1 MQWHER
7 IGRRLKLRDMHILL
21 AVVQHGSMARAAAA
35 LAISQPAVSKAI
47 ADMEHTVGLR
57 LLDRTRQGIEATT
70 YGRALVKHGTAV
82 FDELKQAAQ
91 ELDLL
96 ADPTVGE
103 LRIGSSESM
112 AAGLLPAIIDRFSR
126 QYPRVDLTVTQVVFA
141 TAHTR
146 ELRERSVDLLLGRM
160 IESSEDDDLESEV
173 LFDDQLV
180 VVSGSQSRWARSRR
194 LELADLVREQW
205 ILPPADSVAGASN
218 AEVFRACGLEMP
230 HASVATLSIH
240 LFLQLV
246 ITGRFVA
253 MLPGSVLRL
262 SGKNWP
268 LKILPIKLPIQP
280 KPVAIM
286 RLKNRTSSPVAQVF
300 IDCARAVAR
309 TMPAK

>member
-1 MQWHER
+1 
-7 IGRRLKLRDMHILL
+7 
-21 AVVQHGSMARAAAA
+21 
-35 LAISQPAVSKAI
+35 
-47 ADMEHTVGLR
+47 MEHTVGLR

-82 FDELKQAAQ
+82 FDELRLAAQ

-126 QYPRVDLTVTQVVFA
+126 QCPRVDLTVAQVVFA

-146 ELRERSVDLLLGRM
+146 ELRERSIDLLLGRM
-160 IESSEDDDLESEV
+160 FVSLEEDDLESEV
-173 LFDDQLV
+173 LFDDQLL
-180 VVSGSQSRWARSRR
+180 VVSGNQSRWARSRR
-194 LELADLVREQW
+194 LELADLVGEQW
-205 ILPPADSVAGASN
+205 ILPPANSLSGALN

-230 HASVATLSIH
+230 HASLTTLSIH
-240 LFLQLV
+240 LLLQLV

-253 MLPGSVLRL
+253 MLPGSVVRL

-286 RLKNRTSSPVAQVF
+286 RLKNRTLSPVAQVF

-309 TMPAK
+309 AIPAK

>member
-7 IGRRLKLRDMHILL
+7 IGRRLKLRDLHILL
-21 AVVQHGSMARAAAA
+21 AVVQHGSMAKAAAA

-47 ADMEHTVGLR
+47 ADLEHTVGLR
-57 LLDRTRQGIEATT
+57 LLARTRQGIEATT
-70 YGRALVKHGTAV
+70 YGRALVKHGTTV

-126 QYPRVDLTVTQVVFA
+126 QCPRVDLTVTQVVFA

-146 ELRERSVDLLLGRM
+146 ELRERSIDLLLGRM
-160 IESSEDDDLESEV
+160 FVLLEDDDLESEV
-173 LFDDQLV
+173 LFDDQLL
-180 VVSGSQSRWARSRR
+180 VVSGNQSRWARSRR
-194 LELADLVREQW
+194 LELADLVGEQW
-205 ILPPADSVAGASN
+205 ISPPANSLAGALN
-218 AEVFRACGLEMP
+218 AEVFRACNLEMP
-230 HASVATLSIH
+230 RASLTTLSIH

-286 RLKNRTSSPVAQVF
+286 RLKNRTLSPVAQVF

-309 TMPAK
+309 AIPAK